1 MAFPSLGNS
10 DHVVVSVSIDFPS
23 NSQRDAPFHC
33 IAYNYSCADWG
44 GLCNYLRDVPWEDI
58 FKVGASAAASEI
70 CECVQ
75 VGIDVCIPPRKH
87 QVKPYSYPWFFAAC
101 AAAKVHKNHLFCLY

>member
-10 DHVVVSVSIDFPS
+10 DHVNVSASIDFPS

-33 IAYNYSCADWG
+33 IAYKYSCADWG

-75 VGIDVCIPPRKH
+75 VGIDVCMPHRKH
-87 QVKPYSYPWFFAAC
+87 QVILISM
-101 AAAKVHKNHLFCLY
+101 VFCCLCCCHSS